1 MLPNMAVVG
10 ARVEF
15 GASVFSAFVTRGN
28 GCSRQASPVVL
39 CDYGEGQLTRG
50 SHDCC

>member
-10 ARVEF
+10 ARVDV
-15 GASVFSAFVTRGN
+15 GVSVCSAFATRGN

-39 CDYGEGQLTRG
+39 CDYREGELTR
-50 SHDCC
+50 SHNCC

>member
-1 MLPNMAVVG
+1 MLPDMAMARTRADVG
-10 ARVEF
+10 V
-15 GASVFSAFVTRGN
+15 SFSAFVTGGN

-50 SHDCC
+50 SRCCC